1 MLGVKPS
8 KLPRQLW
15 SSAHCSKSCSSKDDF
30 FYMQVLHHWN
40 DFIIQ
45 NLSSSSWD
53 DKTNSLVGSVSSI
66 GLCAIKTDWDVYHNV
81 LFPCTDPFFYH
92 CQLPCFL
99 LVFLQFSL
107 DNFRMSL
114 KQGILMTVLVIF
126 ALGKSHIQYFT
137 KLGNIFSANSHFT
150 GSINHSVIYIFSL
163 YSSGGIIWG
172 IMVTSGQKFRQTTI
186 ITNSI

>member
-30 FYMQVLHHWN
+30 FLYASVAYLWN

-53 DKTNSLVGSVSSI
+53 DKTNSMVGSVSSI

-81 LFPCTDPFFYH
+81 LFPCTDPFFYQF
-92 CQLPCFL
+92 QLPSCFSSVQPGQPQNELEARHPYDCASYLCSRKKPYSIFHKTWKHL
-99 LVFLQFSL
+99 LCQFPFHWQHKPL
-107 DNFRMSL
+107 CD
-114 KQGILMTVLVIF
+114 
-126 ALGKSHIQYFT
+126 
-137 KLGNIFSANSHFT
+137 
-150 GSINHSVIYIFSL
+150 
-163 YSSGGIIWG
+163 
-172 IMVTSGQKFRQTTI
+172 
-186 ITNSI
+186 